1 MHLRKFMKKIT
12 LISLSTPTPFN
23 CGAAS
28 ALPYHLA
35 KYRGQDVELEI
46 FSFNIN
52 NIEKKMTETVEC
64 ELNARITVMP
74 LPKWYKLMFMLHLLL
89 LRVFLKYPVLRY
101 LDIPKACLQNILK
114 SNPDAIWIYGE
125 ELSHLAKY
133 FSNKRVVVTTPD
145 CEAMYYYR
153 ELCHRGQFTRYIPL
167 LKNSLMY
174 CKYAR
179 MSEDLPISN
188 VRYHLVGKE
197 DCDFLRNI
205 NPNLE
210 AFFIN
215 HPHYDYSD
223 KKVIKFSKP
232 KIKILVAGRY
242 DFYMQ
247 DKCDEIFEEMVK
259 DAEVL
264 IQGFQITFLGK
275 DWETWTEKLAKAG
288 YKTNHIKYVPDYQQ
302 ELIKHDIQLTPI
314 GVGTGTKGK
323 VLDAFANGLMVMG
336 TRRALE
342 NIQVVNGESCILYES
357 ANEAIAVLKNIIN
370 NSQKYEQMAEAG
382 RKAVLMYHDRKIVA
396 EQFIKLFE

>member
-1 MHLRKFMKKIT
+1 
-12 LISLSTPTPFN
+12 
-23 CGAAS
+23 
-28 ALPYHLA
+28 
-35 KYRGQDVELEI
+35 
-46 FSFNIN
+46 
-52 NIEKKMTETVEC
+52 
-64 ELNARITVMP
+64 
-74 LPKWYKLMFMLHLLL
+74 
-89 LRVFLKYPVLRY
+89 
-101 LDIPKACLQNILK
+101 
-114 SNPDAIWIYGE
+114 
-125 ELSHLAKY
+125 
-133 FSNKRVVVTTPD
+133 
-145 CEAMYYYR
+145 
-153 ELCHRGQFTRYIPL
+153 
-167 LKNSLMY
+167 
-174 CKYAR
+174 
-179 MSEDLPISN
+179 MSEEFPISN

-259 DAEVL
+259 EAGDLV
-264 IQGFQITFLGK
+264 QGFQITFLGK
-275 DWETWTEKLAKAG
+275 DWETWIEKLAKAG

-342 NIQVVNGESCILYES
+342 NIQVVNGESCILYEY
-357 ANEAIAVLKNIIN
+357 ADEAIAVLKNIIN
-370 NSQKYEQMAEAG
+370 NSQRYEQMAEAG
-382 RKAVLMYHDRKIVA
+382 RKAVLMYHDRKTIT
-396 EQFIKLFE
+396 EQFIRLFD